1 MVQILHLPKTFECPL
16 LWSGCSIKNYGI
28 EVTFN
33 GITFLLNFVKMYQ
46 LAQMLIGG
54 TDTQTGW

>member
-16 LWSGCSIKNYGI
+16 FWSCFSIKNYGI

-33 GITFLLNFVKMYQ
+33 GIIFLLNFVKMYQ
-46 LAQMLIGG
+46 LAQMSIGG
-54 TDTQTGW
+54 TDTQTEW